1 MIEYTQEHGV
11 IAPASSLDNTIVELS
26 YLSRNSK
33 LAPGQRVVTSGD
45 GGIFPKGILVGEV
58 VDWKSVGYGLST
70 EARVKVD
77 VNINALEEVFV
88 KIP

>member
-1 MIEYTQEHGV
+1 MIEDTREHGV
-11 IAPASSLDNTIVELS
+11 IAPASSLDNTVVELS
-26 YLSRNSK
+26 YLSRNCK
-33 LAPGQRVVTSGD
+33 LVPGQRVTTSGD
-45 GGIFPKGILVGEV
+45 GGVFPKGIIVGQV

-70 EARVKVD
+70 EARVKVQ